1 MVAADAH
8 TNLYYTLD
16 AENRIVATSPHWDDL
31 ALENDGP
38 MACAAQVMYRNVLD
52 FVTGDELRMLL
63 AGLFKNARDH
73 QRTVRVP
80 FRCDAPTRCRHLM
93 MSIAPRG
100 EPVAHCEYAVD
111 PTARP
116 AAETLPED
124 LQGGDGIRICAWCN
138 RIKLGE
144 AWRELEEDITHPGA
158 LLRTDDAAAEP
169 RHLRKLRAPFGNGFP
184 ERQAPGNPLT
194 PSGSTL
200 GRCTRLCILWAGRG
214 RRCVRGLRSFR
225 FRRLRLG
232 RAAGR

>member
-16 AENRIVATSPHWDDL
+16 AENRIVATSPHWDDF

-93 MSIAPRG
+93 MSITPEVNQWLTVNTQLTRA
-100 EPVAHCEYAVD
+100 
-111 PTARP
+111 TARP
-116 AAETLPED
+116 AAETLPEE

-144 AWRELEEDITHPGA
+144 AWRELEEGITHLG
-158 LLRTDDAAAEP
+158 LFSEP
-169 RHLRKLRAPFGNGFP
+169 MMP
-184 ERQAPGNPLT
+184 PLNH
-194 PSGSTL
+194 GI
-200 GRCTRLCILWAGRG
+200 CEN
-214 RRCVRGLRSFR
+214 CVRLLEMDFPKDKRPETR
-225 FRRLRLG
+225 
-232 RAAGR
+232 